1 MKKDVDMGYIMC
13 LYCFII
19 YILFQPTLQ
28 QDNIGSDV
36 DAFVEVG
43 CNGIVNVTGY
53 QWKWWR

>member
-13 LYCFII
+13 LYFFII
-19 YILFQPTLQ
+19 SILFQPTLQ

-36 DAFVEVG
+36 DAFVKVG
-43 CNGIVNVTGY
+43 YSGIANVTGY